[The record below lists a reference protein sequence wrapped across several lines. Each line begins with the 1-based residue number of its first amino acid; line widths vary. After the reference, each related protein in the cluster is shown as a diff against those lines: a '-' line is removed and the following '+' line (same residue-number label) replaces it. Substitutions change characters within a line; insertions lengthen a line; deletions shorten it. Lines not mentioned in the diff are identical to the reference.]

1 MKVGFVSL
9 VGRTNVGKSSILNE
23 IIGEKISIVTYKP
36 QTTRTN
42 VRGIYNDEEAQIIFL
57 DTPGI
62 HHPHKQLG
70 QKMNKAA
77 YSAMKDVD
85 VIVYVIDTS
94 LTIDELDEEIISS
107 LKSFKNLILCFNKI
121 DLVKIDKANE
131 VKEYY
136 SSRLPQAKQVET
148 SVPHRFNFDTLIGL
162 IKDELEEGPLY
173 YNPLDKTD
181 SSLSFKIAETIREKS
196 LKFLKQEVPHAI
208 FVEIEKI
215 EFKSRKMIILANI
228 IVETEGQKKIV
239 IGKNGAMIKRIGVT
253 AREDLENLFKKSIR
267 LELFVKVKEDWR
279 DSNSF
284 LKNF

>member
-70 QKMNKAA
+70 QKMNKSA
-77 YSAMKDVD
+77 YNAMKDVD
-85 VIVYVIDTS
+85 VIIYVIDTS

-148 SVPHRFNFDTLIGL
+148 SVPHHFNFETLISL
-162 IKDELEEGPLY
+162 IKDKLEEGPLY
-173 YNPLDKTD
+173 YNPIDKTD

-208 FVEIEKI
+208 FVEVEKI
-215 EFKSRKMIILANI
+215 EFKSEKMIILANI

>member
-1 MKVGFVSL
+1 MKVGFASL

-42 VRGIYNDEEAQIIFL
+42 VRGIYNDEETQIIFL

-70 QKMNKAA
+70 QKMNKSA
-77 YSAMKDVD
+77 YNAMKDVD

-121 DLVKIDKANE
+121 DLVNIDKANE
-131 VKEYY
+131 VKGYY
-136 SSRLPQAKQVET
+136 SSRLPQVKQVET
-148 SVPHRFNFDTLIGL
+148 SVPHHFNFETLINL

-208 FVEIEKI
+208 FVEVEKI
-215 EFKSRKMIILANI
+215 EFKSKKMIILANI
-228 IVETEGQKKIV
+228 VVETEGQKKIV
-239 IGKNGAMIKRIGVT
+239 IGKDGAMIKRIGVT